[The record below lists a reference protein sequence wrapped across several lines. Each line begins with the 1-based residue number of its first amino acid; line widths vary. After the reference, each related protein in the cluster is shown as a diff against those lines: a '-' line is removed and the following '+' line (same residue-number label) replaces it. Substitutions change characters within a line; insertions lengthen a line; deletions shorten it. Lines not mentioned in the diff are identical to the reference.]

1 MSEVP
6 YFVSYDEALTI
17 LRQHTLNIGTET
29 IALDHLYNR
38 ILAEDIQSTVDDP
51 RFDNSAMDGFA
62 FQYSDSTQPPAVLSI
77 KQTLQAG
84 TDEQLTT
91 IEPGQAVRI
100 MTGAPI
106 PNGADA
112 ILPIERCSISD
123 DGSEV
128 TLHDEGKKHFIRKQG
143 ENLKRGQTALTKGT
157 LFSPSSVGLCATM
170 GHASAKVFKKAT
182 IGILPTGDELQLP
195 GEELSDNS
203 IYESNSFGLTSL
215 VRMTGHNPIRYTS
228 VSDSM
233 DALRQQLDAAAAEC
247 DFILTSGGVSM
258 GEWDLVRRIME
269 EEGDI
274 KFWRVK
280 IRPGSPPLFGYWKGT
295 PLFGLPGNPASSHV
309 VFRMLV
315 APFLRAS
322 TSEGGVEEKR
332 IRVQL
337 AERFKTSLTDLILRR
352 IVIDTSGENM
362 LAYST
367 GYQGSGNLNSLVLA
381 DGLTLLEPGHSG
393 EKGTWCD
400 ALIL

>member
-6 YFVSYDEALTI
+6 YFVSHEEALSI
-17 LRQHTLNIGTET
+17 LRQHPLPLRTE
-29 IALDHLYNR
+29 ILELDNLYNR
-38 ILAEDIQSTVDDP
+38 VLAEDLQSTVDDP

-62 FQYSDSTQPPAVLSI
+62 FRYEDSIKPPTILSI

-84 TDEQLTT
+84 TDKHPTYIDT
-91 IEPGQAVRI
+91 GQATRI

-106 PNGADA
+106 PDGANA
-112 ILPIERCSISD
+112 VLPIERCTISD
-123 DGSEV
+123 DGTEV
-128 TLHDEGKKHFIRKQG
+128 TLHEIGKKHFIRKQG
-143 ENLKRGQTALTKGT
+143 ENLKNGQTALTKGT
-157 LFSPSSVGLCATM
+157 LLTPSSIGLCATM
-170 GHASAKVFKKAT
+170 GHASVKVFSKAT

-195 GEELSDNS
+195 GEKLSDNS
-203 IYESNSFGLTSL
+203 IYESNSFGLASL
-215 VRMTGHNPIRYTS
+215 VKMNGHNPIRYNS
-228 VSDSM
+228 VSDSI
-233 DALRQQLDAAAAEC
+233 DVLRQKLDIAASEC

-258 GEWDLVRRIME
+258 GEWDLVRKLME

-315 APFLRAS
+315 APYLRAS
-322 TSEGGVEEKR
+322 ASGGGVKEKR
-332 IRVQL
+332 VRVQL
-337 AERFKTSLTDLILRR
+337 AEPFKTSPTDLILRR
-352 IVIDTSGENM
+352 IVIDTSGEN
-362 LAYST
+362 LVAYST

-381 DGLTLLEPGHSG
+381 DGLTLLEPGHTG

-400 ALIL
+400 ALLL